1 MTTLTRTAD
10 ITFYSTKRTTL
21 KTKTPTRTSKTSV
34 EETGLVLREKKERE
48 RKERERKER
57 ERKIRLSQLERCKRR
72 VMANSSHTEV
82 RRKRQLKK
90 CEKNAL

>member
-1 MTTLTRTAD
+1 MTTT
-10 ITFYSTKRTTL
+10 
-21 KTKTPTRTSKTSV
+21 TPTRTSKTSV
-34 EETGLVLREKKERE
+34 EETGLVKKERE